1 LCNLC
6 RNKENEKSFYYGA
19 DAIQYDTNDNGGLFI
34 MQDIMLYI
42 IISILLIEILCGGIL
57 GSILIKRMSHM
68 GEIIRKYER
77 ETNKEKTV
85 RQPVLQGPPLPMLLP
100 QQQVVT
106 LTKEERE
113 MLNAPIPGGTDTNQ
127 EEEDVIEE
135 FLI

>member
-1 LCNLC
+1 
-6 RNKENEKSFYYGA
+6 
-19 DAIQYDTNDNGGLFI
+19 

-85 RQPVLQGPPLPMLLP
+85 GQPVLQGPPLPMLLP

-127 EEEDVIEE
+127 EEEDVIEK
-135 FLI
+135 FLREILSC